1 MGKFFHRNHLNL
13 LIHTDMKEKN
23 LSNIVLEMAQQ
34 ILCKNNSSPA
44 AIDVAVNIVHIA
56 WNFAHEKYKDE
67 PGYNFSVKE
76 IQERIGSANNELI
89 SEDAEEMTKILMLY
103 KLKKYPNDRR
113 NIVLCEVKNGDV
125 RVAFL

>member
-1 MGKFFHRNHLNL
+1 
-13 LIHTDMKEKN
+13 MKEKN